1 MRSAQ
6 AQYDELAYYTLEKRD
21 PEFIHQ
27 YIVDAFAAQ
36 RADAK
41 TKPITLAFA
50 LIGLYLHLEKDY
62 TGKQVQ
68 NVHIILGK
76 TKKAWPKFEL
86 PAECGDFNVAD
97 VLAAPFGRPRDE
109 AIDIWCQSVWRAYS
123 AVHSQVKDLVEA
135 ELF

>member
-1 MRSAQ
+1 MS
-6 AQYDELAYYTLEKRD
+6 YYTLEKRD

-36 RADAK
+36 TADAK

-62 TGKQVQ
+62 TGKEVQ
-68 NVHIILGK
+68 QAHMVLGK

-86 PAECGDFNVAD
+86 PVERGDFTVVD
-97 VLAAPFGRPRDE
+97 VLAAPFGAPRDE
-109 AIDIWCQSVWRAYS
+109 AINKWSQSVWQAYKN
-123 AVHSQVKDLVEA
+123 VHQPVKYLMEK
-135 ELF
+135 ELLKKY